1 MRIKTFGFIFRQGRR
16 WRGYRPSVQAWLL
29 VAVLL
34 VVPAAAAAKVPG
46 DAAKQEITH
55 LFAYLQGSA
64 CSFQR
69 NGDWHESQT
78 AAAHLDRKYR
88 YLLER
93 GLVTSAESFIER
105 AATGS
110 SITGRPYL
118 VKCGEGEPVE
128 SAAWFAAE
136 LQRYRKKG
144 YPGR

>member
-1 MRIKTFGFIFRQGRR
+1 MRIRTFGFISRPGRR
-16 WRGYRPSVQAWLL
+16 RRGCRPSAPAWLL

-34 VVPAAAAAKVPG
+34 IVPAAAAAEVPG
-46 DAAKQEITH
+46 EAAKREITH

-69 NGDWHESQT
+69 NGDWHESK
-78 AAAHLDRKYR
+78 AASVHLDRKYR

-110 SITGRPYL
+110 SISGRPYL
-118 VKCGEGEPVE
+118 VKCGGGEPVE

>member
-1 MRIKTFGFIFRQGRR
+1 MEIRTFGFIFRQRR
-16 WRGYRPSVQAWLL
+16 RRRVFRPLALTWILL
-29 VAVLL
+29 AMLLCFPAVAPAD
-34 VVPAAAAAKVPG
+34 VP
-46 DAAKQEITH
+46 DAATQREITH

-69 NGDWHESQT
+69 NGDWHDGKD

-110 SITGRPYL
+110 SVSGRPYL
-118 VKCGEGEPVE
+118 VRCGGGTIE

-136 LQRYRKKG
+136 LKRYRNKG
-144 YPGR
+144 YSGR

>member
-1 MRIKTFGFIFRQGRR
+1 MH
-16 WRGYRPSVQAWLL
+16 AWPWVLP
-29 VAVLL
+29 VLL
-34 VVPAAAAAKVPG
+34 LFVPSAGMAEVPNEAA
-46 DAAKQEITH
+46 QREITH
-55 LFAYLQGSA
+55 LFAYLRGSA
-64 CSFQR
+64 CAFQR
-69 NGDWHESQT
+69 NGDWHDGKD

-93 GLVTSAESFIER
+93 GLVASAESFIER

-110 SITGRPYL
+110 SISGSPYL
-118 VKCGEGEPVE
+118 VRCGGGEPVE